1 MQPRFCYN
9 KRAQE
14 TLAAFVNGGRFPHA
28 LLLEGPE
35 GSGRR
40 TFAREIAA
48 ALFCRGEHKPC
59 GSCNQCRKVLEQNH
73 PDVEYY
79 GGDGSRRSFH
89 IDTIRQLRQN
99 AWLLPGEAPC
109 RVCVLCGAENMTDQ
123 AQNALLKILEEPP
136 EHTVFILTAENRA
149 MLLPTILSR
158 LQTIR
163 LEPLT
168 PAEILPVLRERCPD
182 QPGEKLEWAAET
194 ADTIG
199 QALALLADESLQK
212 HAQLAQ
218 RMLACGHRRLA
229 YIGGTEKDQAVG
241 LARRQGVQDALNA
254 AGLDGDKLP
263 RLCCSAFT
271 MEEGERCM
279 NELLACCPDLDGVV
293 CVTDTVA
300 LGAMRALRAAGR
312 AIGTQVSLAGI
323 GDSWVGGVVEPG
335 LTTVRFY
342 QKQVGVEAARML
354 LQMLEHPENG
364 GPVRQTTLGYSVV
377 DRGSIRIKEDA

>member
-89 IDTIRQLRQN
+89 IDTIRKLRQN

-158 LQTIR
+158 VQTIR

-182 QPGEKLEWAAET
+182 QPGKKLEWAAET

-218 RMLACGHRRLA
+218 RMLELLCNGSEYDLLTAVEPVSRKREDLLEVCTQLRQLLTAELTRAASGGESRFSTRRITRML
-229 YIGGTEKDQAVG
+229 E
-241 LARRQGVQDALNA
+241 ALDD
-254 AGLDGDKLP
+254 LLP
-263 RLCCSAFT
+263 RVQQNGNTLLLST
-271 MEEGERCM
+271 
-279 NELLACCPDLDGVV
+279 LLA
-293 CVTDTVA
+293 
-300 LGAMRALRAAGR
+300 LRLSQA
-312 AIGTQVSLAGI
+312 
-323 GDSWVGGVVEPG
+323 
-335 LTTVRFY
+335 
-342 QKQVGVEAARML
+342 
-354 LQMLEHPENG
+354 
-364 GPVRQTTLGYSVV
+364 
-377 DRGSIRIKEDA
+377 

>member
-136 EHTVFILTAENRA
+136 EHTVFILTAENRS

-158 LQTIR
+158 VQTIR

-218 RMLACGHRRLA
+218 RMLELLCNGSEYDLLTAVEPVSRKREDLLEVCTQLRQLLTADLTRAASGGESRFSTRRITRML
-229 YIGGTEKDQAVG
+229 E
-241 LARRQGVQDALNA
+241 ALDD
-254 AGLDGDKLP
+254 LLP
-263 RLCCSAFT
+263 RVQQNGNTLLLST
-271 MEEGERCM
+271 
-279 NELLACCPDLDGVV
+279 LLA
-293 CVTDTVA
+293 
-300 LGAMRALRAAGR
+300 LRLSQA
-312 AIGTQVSLAGI
+312 
-323 GDSWVGGVVEPG
+323 
-335 LTTVRFY
+335 
-342 QKQVGVEAARML
+342 
-354 LQMLEHPENG
+354 
-364 GPVRQTTLGYSVV
+364 
-377 DRGSIRIKEDA
+377 

>member
-59 GSCNQCRKVLEQNH
+59 GSCSQCRKVLEQNH

-79 GGDGSRRSFH
+79 GGDGSRRSSH

-158 LQTIR
+158 VQTIR

-218 RMLACGHRRLA
+218 RMLELLCNGSEYDLLTAVEPVSRKREDLLEVCTQLRQLLTAELTRAASGGESRFSTRRITRML
-229 YIGGTEKDQAVG
+229 E
-241 LARRQGVQDALNA
+241 ALDD
-254 AGLDGDKLP
+254 LLP
-263 RLCCSAFT
+263 RVQQNGNTLLLST
-271 MEEGERCM
+271 
-279 NELLACCPDLDGVV
+279 LLA
-293 CVTDTVA
+293 
-300 LGAMRALRAAGR
+300 LRLSQA
-312 AIGTQVSLAGI
+312 
-323 GDSWVGGVVEPG
+323 
-335 LTTVRFY
+335 
-342 QKQVGVEAARML
+342 
-354 LQMLEHPENG
+354 
-364 GPVRQTTLGYSVV
+364 
-377 DRGSIRIKEDA
+377 

>member
-59 GSCNQCRKVLEQNH
+59 GSCNQCRKVLERNH

-158 LQTIR
+158 VQTIR

-218 RMLACGHRRLA
+218 RMLELLCNGSEYDLLTAVEPVSRKREDLLEVCTQLRQLLTAELTRAASGGESRFSTRRITRML
-229 YIGGTEKDQAVG
+229 E
-241 LARRQGVQDALNA
+241 ALDD
-254 AGLDGDKLP
+254 LLP
-263 RLCCSAFT
+263 RVQQNGNTLLLST
-271 MEEGERCM
+271 
-279 NELLACCPDLDGVV
+279 LLA
-293 CVTDTVA
+293 
-300 LGAMRALRAAGR
+300 LRLSQA
-312 AIGTQVSLAGI
+312 
-323 GDSWVGGVVEPG
+323 
-335 LTTVRFY
+335 
-342 QKQVGVEAARML
+342 
-354 LQMLEHPENG
+354 
-364 GPVRQTTLGYSVV
+364 
-377 DRGSIRIKEDA
+377 

>member
-158 LQTIR
+158 VQTIR

-218 RMLACGHRRLA
+218 RMLELLCNGSEYDLLTAVEPVSRKREDLLEICTQLRQLLTAELTRAASGGESRFSTRRITRML
-229 YIGGTEKDQAVG
+229 E
-241 LARRQGVQDALNA
+241 ALDD
-254 AGLDGDKLP
+254 LLP
-263 RLCCSAFT
+263 RVQQNGNTLLLST
-271 MEEGERCM
+271 
-279 NELLACCPDLDGVV
+279 LLA
-293 CVTDTVA
+293 
-300 LGAMRALRAAGR
+300 LRLSQA
-312 AIGTQVSLAGI
+312 
-323 GDSWVGGVVEPG
+323 
-335 LTTVRFY
+335 
-342 QKQVGVEAARML
+342 
-354 LQMLEHPENG
+354 
-364 GPVRQTTLGYSVV
+364 
-377 DRGSIRIKEDA
+377 

>member
-59 GSCNQCRKVLEQNH
+59 GSCNQCRKVLERNH

-136 EHTVFILTAENRA
+136 EHTVFILTAENRT

-158 LQTIR
+158 VQTIR

-182 QPGEKLEWAAET
+182 QTGEKLEWAAET

-218 RMLACGHRRLA
+218 RMLELLCNGSEYGLLTAVEPVSRKREGLLEVCTQLRQLLTAELTRAASGGESRFSTRRITRML
-229 YIGGTEKDQAVG
+229 E
-241 LARRQGVQDALNA
+241 ALDD
-254 AGLDGDKLP
+254 LLP
-263 RLCCSAFT
+263 RVQQNGNTLLLST
-271 MEEGERCM
+271 
-279 NELLACCPDLDGVV
+279 LLA
-293 CVTDTVA
+293 
-300 LGAMRALRAAGR
+300 LRLSQA
-312 AIGTQVSLAGI
+312 
-323 GDSWVGGVVEPG
+323 
-335 LTTVRFY
+335 
-342 QKQVGVEAARML
+342 
-354 LQMLEHPENG
+354 
-364 GPVRQTTLGYSVV
+364 
-377 DRGSIRIKEDA
+377 

>member
-40 TFAREIAA
+40 AFAREIAA

-136 EHTVFILTAENRA
+136 EHTVFILTAENRS

-158 LQTIR
+158 VQTIR

-218 RMLACGHRRLA
+218 RMLELLCNGSEYDLLTAVEPVSRKREDLLEVCTQLRQLLTAELTRAASGGESRFSTRRITRML
-229 YIGGTEKDQAVG
+229 E
-241 LARRQGVQDALNA
+241 ALDD
-254 AGLDGDKLP
+254 LLP
-263 RLCCSAFT
+263 RVQQNGNTLLLST
-271 MEEGERCM
+271 
-279 NELLACCPDLDGVV
+279 LLA
-293 CVTDTVA
+293 
-300 LGAMRALRAAGR
+300 LRLSQA
-312 AIGTQVSLAGI
+312 
-323 GDSWVGGVVEPG
+323 
-335 LTTVRFY
+335 
-342 QKQVGVEAARML
+342 
-354 LQMLEHPENG
+354 
-364 GPVRQTTLGYSVV
+364 
-377 DRGSIRIKEDA
+377 

>member
-59 GSCNQCRKVLEQNH
+59 GSCNQCRKVLGQNH

-158 LQTIR
+158 VQTIR

-218 RMLACGHRRLA
+218 RMLELLCNGSEYDLLTAVEPVSRKREDLLEVCTQLRQLLTAELTRAASGGESRFSTRRITRML
-229 YIGGTEKDQAVG
+229 E
-241 LARRQGVQDALNA
+241 ALDD
-254 AGLDGDKLP
+254 LLP
-263 RLCCSAFT
+263 RVQQNGNTLLLST
-271 MEEGERCM
+271 
-279 NELLACCPDLDGVV
+279 LLA
-293 CVTDTVA
+293 
-300 LGAMRALRAAGR
+300 LRLSQA
-312 AIGTQVSLAGI
+312 
-323 GDSWVGGVVEPG
+323 
-335 LTTVRFY
+335 
-342 QKQVGVEAARML
+342 
-354 LQMLEHPENG
+354 
-364 GPVRQTTLGYSVV
+364 
-377 DRGSIRIKEDA
+377 

>member
-158 LQTIR
+158 VQTIR

-168 PAEILPVLRERCPD
+168 PVEILPVLRERCPD

-218 RMLACGHRRLA
+218 RMLELLCNGSEYDLLTAVEPVSRKREDLLEVCTQLRQLLTAELTRAASGGESRFSTRRITRML
-229 YIGGTEKDQAVG
+229 E
-241 LARRQGVQDALNA
+241 ALDD
-254 AGLDGDKLP
+254 LLP
-263 RLCCSAFT
+263 RVLQNGNTLLLST
-271 MEEGERCM
+271 
-279 NELLACCPDLDGVV
+279 LLA
-293 CVTDTVA
+293 
-300 LGAMRALRAAGR
+300 LRLSQA
-312 AIGTQVSLAGI
+312 
-323 GDSWVGGVVEPG
+323 
-335 LTTVRFY
+335 
-342 QKQVGVEAARML
+342 
-354 LQMLEHPENG
+354 
-364 GPVRQTTLGYSVV
+364 
-377 DRGSIRIKEDA
+377 

>member
-59 GSCNQCRKVLEQNH
+59 GSCNQCRKVLERNH

-158 LQTIR
+158 VQTIR

-218 RMLACGHRRLA
+218 RMLELLCNGSEYDLLTAVEPVSRKREDLLEVCTQLRQLLTAELTRAASGGESRFSTRR
-229 YIGGTEKDQAVG
+229 ITRMPE
-241 LARRQGVQDALNA
+241 ALDD
-254 AGLDGDKLP
+254 LLP
-263 RLCCSAFT
+263 RVQQNGNTLLLST
-271 MEEGERCM
+271 
-279 NELLACCPDLDGVV
+279 LLA
-293 CVTDTVA
+293 
-300 LGAMRALRAAGR
+300 LRLSQA
-312 AIGTQVSLAGI
+312 
-323 GDSWVGGVVEPG
+323 
-335 LTTVRFY
+335 
-342 QKQVGVEAARML
+342 
-354 LQMLEHPENG
+354 
-364 GPVRQTTLGYSVV
+364 
-377 DRGSIRIKEDA
+377 

>member
-14 TLAAFVNGGRFPHA
+14 TLAAFVNSGRFPHA

-59 GSCNQCRKVLEQNH
+59 GSCNQCRKVLERNH

-158 LQTIR
+158 VQTIR

-218 RMLACGHRRLA
+218 RMLELLCNGSEYDLLTAVEPVSRKREDLLEVCTQLRQLLTAELTRAASGGESRFSTRRITRML
-229 YIGGTEKDQAVG
+229 E
-241 LARRQGVQDALNA
+241 ALDD
-254 AGLDGDKLP
+254 LLP
-263 RLCCSAFT
+263 RVQQNGNTLLLST
-271 MEEGERCM
+271 
-279 NELLACCPDLDGVV
+279 LLA
-293 CVTDTVA
+293 
-300 LGAMRALRAAGR
+300 LRLSQA
-312 AIGTQVSLAGI
+312 
-323 GDSWVGGVVEPG
+323 
-335 LTTVRFY
+335 
-342 QKQVGVEAARML
+342 
-354 LQMLEHPENG
+354 
-364 GPVRQTTLGYSVV
+364 
-377 DRGSIRIKEDA
+377 

>member
-89 IDTIRQLRQN
+89 IDAIRQLRQN

-158 LQTIR
+158 VQTIR

-218 RMLACGHRRLA
+218 RMLELLCNGSEYDLLTAVEPVSRKREDLLEVCTQLRQLLTAELTRAASGGESRFSTRRTTRML
-229 YIGGTEKDQAVG
+229 E
-241 LARRQGVQDALNA
+241 ALDD
-254 AGLDGDKLP
+254 LLP
-263 RLCCSAFT
+263 RVQQNGNTLLLST
-271 MEEGERCM
+271 
-279 NELLACCPDLDGVV
+279 LLA
-293 CVTDTVA
+293 
-300 LGAMRALRAAGR
+300 LRLSQA
-312 AIGTQVSLAGI
+312 
-323 GDSWVGGVVEPG
+323 
-335 LTTVRFY
+335 
-342 QKQVGVEAARML
+342 
-354 LQMLEHPENG
+354 
-364 GPVRQTTLGYSVV
+364 
-377 DRGSIRIKEDA
+377 

>member
-59 GSCNQCRKVLEQNH
+59 GSCSQCRKVLERNH

-158 LQTIR
+158 VQTIR

-168 PAEILPVLRERCPD
+168 PVEILPVLRERCPD

-218 RMLACGHRRLA
+218 RMLELLCNGSEYDLLTAVEPVSRKREDLLEVCTQLRQLLTAELTRAASGGESRFSTRRITRML
-229 YIGGTEKDQAVG
+229 E
-241 LARRQGVQDALNA
+241 ALDD
-254 AGLDGDKLP
+254 LLP
-263 RLCCSAFT
+263 RVQQNGNTLLLST
-271 MEEGERCM
+271 
-279 NELLACCPDLDGVV
+279 LLA
-293 CVTDTVA
+293 
-300 LGAMRALRAAGR
+300 LRLSQA
-312 AIGTQVSLAGI
+312 
-323 GDSWVGGVVEPG
+323 
-335 LTTVRFY
+335 
-342 QKQVGVEAARML
+342 
-354 LQMLEHPENG
+354 
-364 GPVRQTTLGYSVV
+364 
-377 DRGSIRIKEDA
+377 

>member
-59 GSCNQCRKVLEQNH
+59 GSCNQCRKVLERNH

-158 LQTIR
+158 VQTIR

-218 RMLACGHRRLA
+218 RMLELLCNGSEYGLLTAVEPVSRKREDLLEVCTQLRQLLTAELTRAASGGESRFSTRRITRML
-229 YIGGTEKDQAVG
+229 E
-241 LARRQGVQDALNA
+241 ALDD
-254 AGLDGDKLP
+254 LLP
-263 RLCCSAFT
+263 RVQQNGNTLLLST
-271 MEEGERCM
+271 
-279 NELLACCPDLDGVV
+279 LLA
-293 CVTDTVA
+293 
-300 LGAMRALRAAGR
+300 LRLSQA
-312 AIGTQVSLAGI
+312 
-323 GDSWVGGVVEPG
+323 
-335 LTTVRFY
+335 
-342 QKQVGVEAARML
+342 
-354 LQMLEHPENG
+354 
-364 GPVRQTTLGYSVV
+364 
-377 DRGSIRIKEDA
+377 

>member
-158 LQTIR
+158 VQTIR

-218 RMLACGHRRLA
+218 RMLELLCNEYDLLTAVEPVSRKREDLLEVCTQLRQLLTAELTRAASGGESRFSTRRITRML
-229 YIGGTEKDQAVG
+229 E
-241 LARRQGVQDALNA
+241 ALDD
-254 AGLDGDKLP
+254 LLP
-263 RLCCSAFT
+263 RVQQNGNTLLLST
-271 MEEGERCM
+271 
-279 NELLACCPDLDGVV
+279 LLA
-293 CVTDTVA
+293 
-300 LGAMRALRAAGR
+300 LRLSQA
-312 AIGTQVSLAGI
+312 
-323 GDSWVGGVVEPG
+323 
-335 LTTVRFY
+335 
-342 QKQVGVEAARML
+342 
-354 LQMLEHPENG
+354 
-364 GPVRQTTLGYSVV
+364 
-377 DRGSIRIKEDA
+377 

>member
-59 GSCNQCRKVLEQNH
+59 GSCNQCRKVLERNH

-158 LQTIR
+158 VQTIR

-218 RMLACGHRRLA
+218 RMLELLCNGSEYDLLTAVEPVSRKREDLLEVCTQLRQLLTAELTRA
-229 YIGGTEKDQAVG
+229 ASGGESRFST
-241 LARRQGVQDALNA
+241 RQITRMLEALDD
-254 AGLDGDKLP
+254 LLP
-263 RLCCSAFT
+263 RVQQNGNTLLLST
-271 MEEGERCM
+271 
-279 NELLACCPDLDGVV
+279 LLA
-293 CVTDTVA
+293 
-300 LGAMRALRAAGR
+300 LRLSQA
-312 AIGTQVSLAGI
+312 
-323 GDSWVGGVVEPG
+323 
-335 LTTVRFY
+335 
-342 QKQVGVEAARML
+342 
-354 LQMLEHPENG
+354 
-364 GPVRQTTLGYSVV
+364 
-377 DRGSIRIKEDA
+377 

>member
-59 GSCNQCRKVLEQNH
+59 GSCNQCRKVLERNH

-89 IDTIRQLRQN
+89 IDTIRKLRQN

-158 LQTIR
+158 VQTIR

-199 QALALLADESLQK
+199 QALALLADESLQR

-218 RMLACGHRRLA
+218 RMLELLCNGSEYDLLTAVEPVSRKREDLLEVCTQLRQLLTAELTRAASGGESRFSTRRITRML
-229 YIGGTEKDQAVG
+229 E
-241 LARRQGVQDALNA
+241 ALDD
-254 AGLDGDKLP
+254 LLP
-263 RLCCSAFT
+263 RVQQNGNTLLLST
-271 MEEGERCM
+271 
-279 NELLACCPDLDGVV
+279 LLA
-293 CVTDTVA
+293 
-300 LGAMRALRAAGR
+300 LRLSQA
-312 AIGTQVSLAGI
+312 
-323 GDSWVGGVVEPG
+323 
-335 LTTVRFY
+335 
-342 QKQVGVEAARML
+342 
-354 LQMLEHPENG
+354 
-364 GPVRQTTLGYSVV
+364 
-377 DRGSIRIKEDA
+377 

>member
-59 GSCNQCRKVLEQNH
+59 GSCNQCRKVLEQIH

-89 IDTIRQLRQN
+89 IDTIRKLRQN

-158 LQTIR
+158 VQTIR

-218 RMLACGHRRLA
+218 RMLELLCNGSEYDLLTAVEPVSRKREDLLEVCTQLRQLLTAELTRAASGGESRFSTRRITRML
-229 YIGGTEKDQAVG
+229 E
-241 LARRQGVQDALNA
+241 ALDD
-254 AGLDGDKLP
+254 LLP
-263 RLCCSAFT
+263 RVQQNGNTLLLST
-271 MEEGERCM
+271 
-279 NELLACCPDLDGVV
+279 LLA
-293 CVTDTVA
+293 
-300 LGAMRALRAAGR
+300 LRLSQA
-312 AIGTQVSLAGI
+312 
-323 GDSWVGGVVEPG
+323 
-335 LTTVRFY
+335 
-342 QKQVGVEAARML
+342 
-354 LQMLEHPENG
+354 
-364 GPVRQTTLGYSVV
+364 
-377 DRGSIRIKEDA
+377 

>member
-136 EHTVFILTAENRA
+136 EHTVFSLTAENRA
-149 MLLPTILSR
+149 MLLSTILSR
-158 LQTIR
+158 VQTIR

-182 QPGEKLEWAAET
+182 QPGKKLEWAAET

-218 RMLACGHRRLA
+218 RMLELLCNGSEYDLLTAVEPVSRKREDLLEVCTQLRQLLTAELTRAASGGESRFSTRRITRML
-229 YIGGTEKDQAVG
+229 E
-241 LARRQGVQDALNA
+241 ALDD
-254 AGLDGDKLP
+254 LLP
-263 RLCCSAFT
+263 RVQQNGNTLLLST
-271 MEEGERCM
+271 
-279 NELLACCPDLDGVV
+279 LLA
-293 CVTDTVA
+293 
-300 LGAMRALRAAGR
+300 LRLSQA
-312 AIGTQVSLAGI
+312 
-323 GDSWVGGVVEPG
+323 
-335 LTTVRFY
+335 
-342 QKQVGVEAARML
+342 
-354 LQMLEHPENG
+354 
-364 GPVRQTTLGYSVV
+364 
-377 DRGSIRIKEDA
+377 

>member
-158 LQTIR
+158 VQTIR

-218 RMLACGHRRLA
+218 RMLELLCNGSEYDLLTAVEPVSRKREDLLEVCTQLRQLLTAELTRAASGGESRFSTRRITRML
-229 YIGGTEKDQAVG
+229 E
-241 LARRQGVQDALNA
+241 ALDD
-254 AGLDGDKLP
+254 LLP
-263 RLCCSAFT
+263 RVQQNGNT
-271 MEEGERCM
+271 
-279 NELLACCPDLDGVV
+279 LLLS
-293 CVTDTVA
+293 TLLT
-300 LGAMRALRAAGR
+300 LRLSQA
-312 AIGTQVSLAGI
+312 
-323 GDSWVGGVVEPG
+323 
-335 LTTVRFY
+335 
-342 QKQVGVEAARML
+342 
-354 LQMLEHPENG
+354 
-364 GPVRQTTLGYSVV
+364 
-377 DRGSIRIKEDA
+377 

>member
-99 AWLLPGEAPC
+99 AWLLPGEAPY

-158 LQTIR
+158 VQTIR

-218 RMLACGHRRLA
+218 RMLELLCNGSEYDLLTAVEPVSRKLEDLLEVCTQLRQLLTAELTRAASGGESRFSTRRITRML
-229 YIGGTEKDQAVG
+229 E
-241 LARRQGVQDALNA
+241 ALDD
-254 AGLDGDKLP
+254 LLP
-263 RLCCSAFT
+263 RVQQNGNTLLLST
-271 MEEGERCM
+271 
-279 NELLACCPDLDGVV
+279 LLA
-293 CVTDTVA
+293 
-300 LGAMRALRAAGR
+300 LRLSQA
-312 AIGTQVSLAGI
+312 
-323 GDSWVGGVVEPG
+323 
-335 LTTVRFY
+335 
-342 QKQVGVEAARML
+342 
-354 LQMLEHPENG
+354 
-364 GPVRQTTLGYSVV
+364 
-377 DRGSIRIKEDA
+377 

>member
-59 GSCNQCRKVLEQNH
+59 GSCNQCRKVLERNH

-158 LQTIR
+158 VQTIR

-168 PAEILPVLRERCPD
+168 PVEILPVLRERCPD

-218 RMLACGHRRLA
+218 RMLELLCNGSEYDLLTAVEPVSRKREDLLEVCTQLRQLLTAELTRAASGGESRFSTRRITRML
-229 YIGGTEKDQAVG
+229 E
-241 LARRQGVQDALNA
+241 ALDD
-254 AGLDGDKLP
+254 LLP
-263 RLCCSAFT
+263 RVQQNGNTLLLST
-271 MEEGERCM
+271 
-279 NELLACCPDLDGVV
+279 LLA
-293 CVTDTVA
+293 
-300 LGAMRALRAAGR
+300 LRLSQA
-312 AIGTQVSLAGI
+312 
-323 GDSWVGGVVEPG
+323 
-335 LTTVRFY
+335 
-342 QKQVGVEAARML
+342 
-354 LQMLEHPENG
+354 
-364 GPVRQTTLGYSVV
+364 
-377 DRGSIRIKEDA
+377 

>member
-59 GSCNQCRKVLEQNH
+59 GSCNQCRKVLERNH

-136 EHTVFILTAENRA
+136 EHTVFILTAENRS

-158 LQTIR
+158 VQTIR

-218 RMLACGHRRLA
+218 RMLELLCNGSEYGLLTAVEPVSRKREDLLEVCTQLRQLLTAELTRAASGGESRFSTRRITRML
-229 YIGGTEKDQAVG
+229 E
-241 LARRQGVQDALNA
+241 ALDD
-254 AGLDGDKLP
+254 LLP
-263 RLCCSAFT
+263 RVQQNGNTLLLST
-271 MEEGERCM
+271 
-279 NELLACCPDLDGVV
+279 LLA
-293 CVTDTVA
+293 
-300 LGAMRALRAAGR
+300 LRLSQA
-312 AIGTQVSLAGI
+312 
-323 GDSWVGGVVEPG
+323 
-335 LTTVRFY
+335 
-342 QKQVGVEAARML
+342 
-354 LQMLEHPENG
+354 
-364 GPVRQTTLGYSVV
+364 
-377 DRGSIRIKEDA
+377 

>member
-59 GSCNQCRKVLEQNH
+59 GSCNQCRKVLEQSH

-158 LQTIR
+158 VQTIR

-218 RMLACGHRRLA
+218 RMLELLCNGSEYDLLTAVEPVSRKREDLLEVCTQLRQLLTAELTRAASGGESRFSTRRITRML
-229 YIGGTEKDQAVG
+229 E
-241 LARRQGVQDALNA
+241 AL
-254 AGLDGDKLP
+254 GDLLP
-263 RLCCSAFT
+263 RVQQNGNTLLLST
-271 MEEGERCM
+271 
-279 NELLACCPDLDGVV
+279 LLA
-293 CVTDTVA
+293 
-300 LGAMRALRAAGR
+300 LRLSQA
-312 AIGTQVSLAGI
+312 
-323 GDSWVGGVVEPG
+323 
-335 LTTVRFY
+335 
-342 QKQVGVEAARML
+342 
-354 LQMLEHPENG
+354 
-364 GPVRQTTLGYSVV
+364 
-377 DRGSIRIKEDA
+377 

>member
-158 LQTIR
+158 VQTIR

-218 RMLACGHRRLA
+218 RMLELLCNGSEYDLLTAVEPVSRKREDLLEVCTQLRQLLTAELTRAASGGESRFSTRRITRML
-229 YIGGTEKDQAVG
+229 E
-241 LARRQGVQDALNA
+241 ALDD
-254 AGLDGDKLP
+254 LLP
-263 RLCCSAFT
+263 RVLQNGNTLLLST
-271 MEEGERCM
+271 
-279 NELLACCPDLDGVV
+279 LLA
-293 CVTDTVA
+293 
-300 LGAMRALRAAGR
+300 LRLSQA
-312 AIGTQVSLAGI
+312 
-323 GDSWVGGVVEPG
+323 
-335 LTTVRFY
+335 
-342 QKQVGVEAARML
+342 
-354 LQMLEHPENG
+354 
-364 GPVRQTTLGYSVV
+364 
-377 DRGSIRIKEDA
+377 

>member
-136 EHTVFILTAENRA
+136 EHTVFILTAENRS

-158 LQTIR
+158 VQTIR

-218 RMLACGHRRLA
+218 RMLELLCNGSKYDLLTAAEPVSRKREDLLEVCTQLRQLLTAELTRAASGGESRFSTRRITRML
-229 YIGGTEKDQAVG
+229 E
-241 LARRQGVQDALNA
+241 ALDD
-254 AGLDGDKLP
+254 LLP
-263 RLCCSAFT
+263 RVQQNGNTLLLST
-271 MEEGERCM
+271 
-279 NELLACCPDLDGVV
+279 LLA
-293 CVTDTVA
+293 
-300 LGAMRALRAAGR
+300 LRLSQA
-312 AIGTQVSLAGI
+312 
-323 GDSWVGGVVEPG
+323 
-335 LTTVRFY
+335 
-342 QKQVGVEAARML
+342 
-354 LQMLEHPENG
+354 
-364 GPVRQTTLGYSVV
+364 
-377 DRGSIRIKEDA
+377 

>member
-158 LQTIR
+158 VQTIR

-218 RMLACGHRRLA
+218 RMLELLCNGSEYDLLTAVEPVSRKREDLLEVCTQLRQMLTAELTRAASGGESRFSTRRITRML
-229 YIGGTEKDQAVG
+229 E
-241 LARRQGVQDALNA
+241 ALDD
-254 AGLDGDKLP
+254 LLP
-263 RLCCSAFT
+263 RVQQNGNTLLLST
-271 MEEGERCM
+271 
-279 NELLACCPDLDGVV
+279 LLA
-293 CVTDTVA
+293 
-300 LGAMRALRAAGR
+300 LRLSQA
-312 AIGTQVSLAGI
+312 
-323 GDSWVGGVVEPG
+323 
-335 LTTVRFY
+335 
-342 QKQVGVEAARML
+342 
-354 LQMLEHPENG
+354 
-364 GPVRQTTLGYSVV
+364 
-377 DRGSIRIKEDA
+377 

>member
-1 MQPRFCYN
+1 MQPRFWYN

-28 LLLEGPE
+28 LLLEGPA

-48 ALFCRGEHKPC
+48 ALFCRGEEKPC
-59 GSCNQCRKVLEQNH
+59 GVCTQCRKVLEQNH

-89 IDTIRQLRQN
+89 IDAIRRLRQN

-158 LQTIR
+158 VQTIR

-168 PAEILPVLRERCPD
+168 PEEILPVLRERCPD
-182 QPGEKLEWAAET
+182 LPEEKRRWAAET
-194 ADTIG
+194 AETIG
-199 QALALLADESLQK
+199 GALALLADDSLQK
-212 HAQLAQ
+212 NARLTQRVLELLSGGSEYELLTALEPVSRKREDLLEVCTLLRQKLAAELYQ
-218 RMLACGHRRLA
+218 AASGKESVFSARRLTGM
-229 YIGGTEKDQAVG
+229 IE
-241 LARRQGVQDALNA
+241 ALDD
-254 AGLDGDKLP
+254 LSP
-263 RLCCSAFT
+263 RIEQNGNTLLLST
-271 MEEGERCM
+271 
-279 NELLACCPDLDGVV
+279 LLAIRLHQTG
-293 CVTDTVA
+293 
-300 LGAMRALRAAGR
+300 AGR
-312 AIGTQVSLAGI
+312 SPRT
-323 GDSWVGGVVEPG
+323 
-335 LTTVRFY
+335 
-342 QKQVGVEAARML
+342 
-354 LQMLEHPENG
+354 
-364 GPVRQTTLGYSVV
+364 
-377 DRGSIRIKEDA
+377 

>member
-89 IDTIRQLRQN
+89 IDTIRKLRQN

-136 EHTVFILTAENRA
+136 EHTVFVLTAENRA

-158 LQTIR
+158 VQTIR

-218 RMLACGHRRLA
+218 RMLELLCNGSEYDLLTAVEPVSRKREDLLEVCTQLRQLLTAELTRAASGGESRFSTRRITRML
-229 YIGGTEKDQAVG
+229 E
-241 LARRQGVQDALNA
+241 ALDD
-254 AGLDGDKLP
+254 LLP
-263 RLCCSAFT
+263 RVQQNGNTLLLST
-271 MEEGERCM
+271 
-279 NELLACCPDLDGVV
+279 LLA
-293 CVTDTVA
+293 
-300 LGAMRALRAAGR
+300 LRLSQA
-312 AIGTQVSLAGI
+312 
-323 GDSWVGGVVEPG
+323 
-335 LTTVRFY
+335 
-342 QKQVGVEAARML
+342 
-354 LQMLEHPENG
+354 
-364 GPVRQTTLGYSVV
+364 
-377 DRGSIRIKEDA
+377 

>member
-59 GSCNQCRKVLEQNH
+59 GSCSQCRKVLEQNH

-158 LQTIR
+158 VQTIR

-168 PAEILPVLRERCPD
+168 PAEILPVLRERYPD

-218 RMLACGHRRLA
+218 RMLELLCNGSEYDLLTAVEPVSHKREDLLEVCTQLRQLLTAELTRAASGGESRFSTRRITRML
-229 YIGGTEKDQAVG
+229 E
-241 LARRQGVQDALNA
+241 ALDD
-254 AGLDGDKLP
+254 LLP
-263 RLCCSAFT
+263 RVQQNGNTLLLST
-271 MEEGERCM
+271 
-279 NELLACCPDLDGVV
+279 LLA
-293 CVTDTVA
+293 
-300 LGAMRALRAAGR
+300 LRLSQA
-312 AIGTQVSLAGI
+312 
-323 GDSWVGGVVEPG
+323 
-335 LTTVRFY
+335 
-342 QKQVGVEAARML
+342 
-354 LQMLEHPENG
+354 
-364 GPVRQTTLGYSVV
+364 
-377 DRGSIRIKEDA
+377 

>member
-59 GSCNQCRKVLEQNH
+59 GSCNQCRKVLERNH

-158 LQTIR
+158 VRTIR

-218 RMLACGHRRLA
+218 RMLELLCNGSEYDLLTAVEPVSRKREDLLEVCTQLRQLLTAELTRAASGGESRFSTRRITRML
-229 YIGGTEKDQAVG
+229 E
-241 LARRQGVQDALNA
+241 ALDD
-254 AGLDGDKLP
+254 LLP
-263 RLCCSAFT
+263 RVQQNGNTLLLST
-271 MEEGERCM
+271 
-279 NELLACCPDLDGVV
+279 LLA
-293 CVTDTVA
+293 
-300 LGAMRALRAAGR
+300 LRLSQA
-312 AIGTQVSLAGI
+312 
-323 GDSWVGGVVEPG
+323 
-335 LTTVRFY
+335 
-342 QKQVGVEAARML
+342 
-354 LQMLEHPENG
+354 
-364 GPVRQTTLGYSVV
+364 
-377 DRGSIRIKEDA
+377 

>member
-40 TFAREIAA
+40 TFARKIAA

-59 GSCNQCRKVLEQNH
+59 GSCNQCRKVLERNH

-158 LQTIR
+158 VQTIR

-218 RMLACGHRRLA
+218 RMLELLCNGSEYDLLTAVEPVSRKREDLLEVCTQLRQLLTAELTRAASGGESRFSTRRITRML
-229 YIGGTEKDQAVG
+229 E
-241 LARRQGVQDALNA
+241 ALDD
-254 AGLDGDKLP
+254 LLP
-263 RLCCSAFT
+263 RVQQNGNTLLLST
-271 MEEGERCM
+271 
-279 NELLACCPDLDGVV
+279 LLA
-293 CVTDTVA
+293 
-300 LGAMRALRAAGR
+300 LRLSQA
-312 AIGTQVSLAGI
+312 
-323 GDSWVGGVVEPG
+323 
-335 LTTVRFY
+335 
-342 QKQVGVEAARML
+342 
-354 LQMLEHPENG
+354 
-364 GPVRQTTLGYSVV
+364 
-377 DRGSIRIKEDA
+377 

>member
-168 PAEILPVLRERCPD
+168 PAEILPVLRDRCPD

-218 RMLACGHRRLA
+218 RMLELLCNGSEYDLLTAVEPVSRKREDLLEVCTQLRQLLTAELTRAASGGESRFSTRRITRML
-229 YIGGTEKDQAVG
+229 E
-241 LARRQGVQDALNA
+241 ALDD
-254 AGLDGDKLP
+254 LLP
-263 RLCCSAFT
+263 RVQQNGNTLLLST
-271 MEEGERCM
+271 
-279 NELLACCPDLDGVV
+279 LLA
-293 CVTDTVA
+293 
-300 LGAMRALRAAGR
+300 LRLSQA
-312 AIGTQVSLAGI
+312 
-323 GDSWVGGVVEPG
+323 
-335 LTTVRFY
+335 
-342 QKQVGVEAARML
+342 
-354 LQMLEHPENG
+354 
-364 GPVRQTTLGYSVV
+364 
-377 DRGSIRIKEDA
+377 

>member
-59 GSCNQCRKVLEQNH
+59 GSCNQCRKVLERNH

-158 LQTIR
+158 VQTIR

-182 QPGEKLEWAAET
+182 QSGEKLEWAAET

-218 RMLACGHRRLA
+218 RMLELLCNGSEYDLLTAVEPVSRKREDLLEVCTQLRQLLTAELTRAASGGESRFSTRRITRML
-229 YIGGTEKDQAVG
+229 E
-241 LARRQGVQDALNA
+241 ALDD
-254 AGLDGDKLP
+254 LLP
-263 RLCCSAFT
+263 RVQQNGNTLLLST
-271 MEEGERCM
+271 
-279 NELLACCPDLDGVV
+279 LLA
-293 CVTDTVA
+293 
-300 LGAMRALRAAGR
+300 LRLSQA
-312 AIGTQVSLAGI
+312 
-323 GDSWVGGVVEPG
+323 
-335 LTTVRFY
+335 
-342 QKQVGVEAARML
+342 
-354 LQMLEHPENG
+354 
-364 GPVRQTTLGYSVV
+364 
-377 DRGSIRIKEDA
+377 

>member
-89 IDTIRQLRQN
+89 IDAIRQLRQN

-158 LQTIR
+158 VQCVSLGPVPEEEALPILKQR
-163 LEPLT
+163 L
-168 PAEILPVLRERCPD
+168 PD
-182 QPGEKLEWAAET
+182 QGEEALRRSFRLFGGIIGRTLQGLEDGTFQRVLELAPRLAEAVCAPDELTLLRATAPLEKDKAAVDGVLGAVRLIFRDALMRRCAGDAPEGAVASLSVSPET
-194 ADTIG
+194 ADKLAAALTRSQLMALMREAEG
-199 QALALLADESLQK
+199 LQAALLRNMNHTL
-212 HAQLAQ
+212 L
-218 RMLACGHRRLA
+218 LTLIC
-229 YIGGTEKDQAVG
+229 
-241 LARRQGVQDALNA
+241 AR
-254 AGLDGDKLP
+254 
-263 RLCCSAFT
+263 F
-271 MEEGERCM
+271 
-279 NELLACCPDLDGVV
+279 
-293 CVTDTVA
+293 
-300 LGAMRALRAAGR
+300 RAAAGR
-312 AIGTQVSLAGI
+312 
-323 GDSWVGGVVEPG
+323 
-335 LTTVRFY
+335 
-342 QKQVGVEAARML
+342 
-354 LQMLEHPENG
+354 
-364 GPVRQTTLGYSVV
+364 
-377 DRGSIRIKEDA
+377 